1 MSDEE
6 IKRAP
11 ESGIQRVGP
20 SFPNRSK
27 KAAAKVDKLMRT
39 EAAKATT
46 KKTATKKVAA
56 KKAPAKKAAAKKPAA
71 KKATAKKTTA
81 KKPAAKKTVTKK
93 TVTKKTAAKK
103 PAAKK
108 PAAKKKVT
116 KAALQKTAAK
126 KATVL
131 DAVFDVIEKSSN
143 GATIAQLKDKTGLSP
158 RQLSNALYKLSTPRQ
173 DRCSITRTLCKKN
186 KDRWRATDLRFAA
199 RRPDVGCALAM

>member
-1 MSDEE
+1 MKKLKEQLKAVSKELV
-6 IKRAP
+6 K
-11 ESGIQRVGP
+11 
-20 SFPNRSK
+20 FSK
-27 KAAAKVDKLMRT
+27 KVEAAAAKVEKLMKA
-39 EAAKATT
+39 EAKKATA
-46 KKTATKKVAA
+46 KKAATKKAVA

-93 TVTKKTAAKK
+93 TAAKK
-103 PAAKK
+103 TAAKK

-131 DAVFDVIEKSSN
+131 DAVFDVIDKSSN

-158 RQLSNALYKLSTPRQ
+158 RQLSNALYKLSTRGKIVAQ
-173 DRCSITRTLCKKN
+173 SRGLYVKK
-186 KDRWRATDLRFAA
+186 
-199 RRPDVGCALAM
+199 